1 LENAVFCILIYQ
13 FSQKQ
18 IFKMRQGL
26 GIATNNAA
34 EYHGLILGLKHAIE
48 KGYTKIKVK
57 TDSKLVCMQV
67 GLSLCNK
74 VI

>member
-1 LENAVFCILIYQ
+1 
-13 FSQKQ
+13 
-18 IFKMRQGL
+18 MRQGL
-26 GIATNNAA
+26 GIASNNAA
-34 EYHGLILGLKHAIE
+34 EYHGLILGLKRAIE

-74 VI
+74 VIY